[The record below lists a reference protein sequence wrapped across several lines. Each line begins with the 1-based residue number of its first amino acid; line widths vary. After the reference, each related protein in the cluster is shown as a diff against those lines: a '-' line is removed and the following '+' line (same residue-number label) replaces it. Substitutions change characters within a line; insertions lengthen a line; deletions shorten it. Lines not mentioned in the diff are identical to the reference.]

1 MINILVAPA
10 LTLQEQQ
17 QKKTQNTKTQVL
29 KHIIKSN
36 NNNDNQVEKR
46 DKKSQL
52 IKLLR
57 DLGGSKTLVFLRL
70 LAPSGALIAI
80 PTYY

>member
-1 MINILVAPA
+1 MINILVTPSLEITRTTTA
-10 LTLQEQQ
+10 
-17 QKKTQNTKTQVL
+17 KTENTKTQVQ
-29 KHIIKSN
+29 KHIIKS

-70 LAPSGALIAI
+70 STNKPS
-80 PTYY
+80 

>member
-1 MINILVAPA
+1 MINILVTACFETTRTTTA
-10 LTLQEQQ
+10 
-17 QKKTQNTKTQVL
+17 KTQNTKTQVQ
-29 KHIIKSN
+29 KHIIKS

-70 LAPSGALIAI
+70 LTNKPS
-80 PTYY
+80 

>member
-1 MINILVAPA
+1 MALMINILVTPSLEITRTTTA
-10 LTLQEQQ
+10 
-17 QKKTQNTKTQVL
+17 KTENTKTQVQ
-29 KHIIKSN
+29 KHIINS

-70 LAPSGALIAI
+70 STNKPS
-80 PTYY
+80 

>member
-1 MINILVAPA
+1 MINILVTPS
-10 LTLQEQQ
+10 LEITRTTTE
-17 QKKTQNTKTQVL
+17 KNRKHKNINTKVQ
-29 KHIIKSN
+29 KHIIKS

-70 LAPSGALIAI
+70 LTNKPS
-80 PTYY
+80 

>member
-1 MINILVAPA
+1 MTLMINILVTPSLEITRTTTA
-10 LTLQEQQ
+10 
-17 QKKTQNTKTQVL
+17 KTENTKTQVQ
-29 KHIIKSN
+29 KHIINS

-70 LAPSGALIAI
+70 STNKPS
-80 PTYY
+80 

>member
-1 MINILVAPA
+1 MINILVTACFETTRKTTA
-10 LTLQEQQ
+10 
-17 QKKTQNTKTQVL
+17 KTQNTKTQVQ
-29 KHIIKSN
+29 KHIIKS

-70 LAPSGALIAI
+70 S
-80 PTYY
+80 TNKSS

>member
-1 MINILVAPA
+1 MIKILVTPSLEITRTTTA
-10 LTLQEQQ
+10 
-17 QKKTQNTKTQVL
+17 KTENINTKVQ
-29 KHIIKSN
+29 KHIIKS

-70 LAPSGALIAI
+70 LTNKPS
-80 PTYY
+80 

>member
-70 LAPSGALIAI
+70 STNKPS
-80 PTYY
+80 